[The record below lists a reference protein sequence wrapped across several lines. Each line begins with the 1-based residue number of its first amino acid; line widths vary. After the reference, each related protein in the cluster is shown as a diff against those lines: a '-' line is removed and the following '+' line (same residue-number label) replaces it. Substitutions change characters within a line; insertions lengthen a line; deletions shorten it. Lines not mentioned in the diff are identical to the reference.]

1 MLTLQT
7 SCGLSNFMGQT
18 NPIQLIRIQKM
29 HFPCI
34 YNMYIHILYINYLLP
49 KYSKHFIDTRT
60 RSKISNHNLYIEFF
74 FNF

>member
-49 KYSKHFIDTRT
+49 KYRNTLLTQERGLKSAITTFDLH
-60 RSKISNHNLYIEFF
+60 
-74 FNF
+74 